1 MTDRPSILVIDDK
14 TDNFDVI
21 QILLGKDDY
30 QLHYASS
37 GHRALAR
44 MDRLQ
49 PDLILLDLMMPVLDG
64 IEVCHLIKASID
76 WQSVPIIMISAII
89 DRSQIERCLSAGAND
104 FIPKPVKRIE
114 LLTKVSSCLY
124 LSAGLARTV

>member
-30 QLHYASS
+30 HLHYASS

-64 IEVCHLIKASID
+64 IEVCHLIKASTQ
-76 WQSVPIIMISAII
+76 WQSVPIMMISAIT
-89 DRSQIERCLSAGAND
+89 DRSEIERCLSAGAND
-104 FIPKPVKRIE
+104 FISKPVKRIE
-114 LLTKVSSCLY
+114 LLTKVSSCLH
-124 LSAGLARTV
+124 LSDGLARKV